1 MQPFIPREGVY
12 RKNKTK
18 SIRGT
23 IKDNYD
29 EPESE
34 EEGKISPGPGHYQTP
49 NSTFKT
55 RSRPQSLQYFGSNV
69 KRFNDKPVGSELGP
83 GQYKPKPLNKSM
95 AQKVGA
101 SSAFK
106 AQPRNSGISASLGY
120 DSPGPG
126 EYLNDSVI

>member
-55 RSRPQSLQYFGSNV
+55 RSRPQSL
-69 KRFNDKPVGSELGP
+69 
-83 GQYKPKPLNKSM
+83 
-95 AQKVGA
+95 
-101 SSAFK
+101 
-106 AQPRNSGISASLGY
+106 
-120 DSPGPG
+120 
-126 EYLNDSVI
+126 